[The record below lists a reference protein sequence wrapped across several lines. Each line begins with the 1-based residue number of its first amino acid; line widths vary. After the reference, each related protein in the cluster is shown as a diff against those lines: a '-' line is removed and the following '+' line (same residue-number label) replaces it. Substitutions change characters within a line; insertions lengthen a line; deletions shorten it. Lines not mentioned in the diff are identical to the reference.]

1 MKTVLTYG
9 TFDLFHIGHVRL
21 FERLRELGD
30 RLIVGVSTDE
40 FNQLKGKRC
49 LIPYEQRAE
58 IIGALKHVD
67 LVIPETSWDQKVDDI
82 RNYDVDIVAMGSD
95 WEGQFDD
102 LNAHCQVIYLPRTE
116 GVSTTEIKSLLTA
129 FDNERVQQIKN
140 ALDLLNNVAKG
151 LR

>member
-9 TFDLFHIGHVRL
+9 TFDLFHVGHVRL
-21 FERLRELGD
+21 FERLRGLGD
-30 RLIVGVSTDE
+30 RLVVGVSTDE
-40 FNQLKGKRC
+40 FNQLKGKSC
-49 LIPYEQRAE
+49 LIPYAQRAE

-82 RNYDVDIVAMGSD
+82 RKHDVDIVAMGSD
-95 WEGQFDD
+95 WQGKFDD
-102 LNAHCQVIYLPRTE
+102 LNAYCQVVYLPRTE

-129 FDNERVQQIKN
+129 FDNDRIQQIKN